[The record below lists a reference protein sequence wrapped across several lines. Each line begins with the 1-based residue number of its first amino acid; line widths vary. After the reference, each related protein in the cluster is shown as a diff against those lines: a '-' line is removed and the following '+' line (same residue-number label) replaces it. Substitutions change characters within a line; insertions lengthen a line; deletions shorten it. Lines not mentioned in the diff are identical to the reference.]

1 MQLRRLAQLE
11 RQRIQDEYDDLQ
23 RLIAELRDILGDPAR
38 VRTIIKEEM
47 TDVRSRFADDR
58 RSRIV
63 ADDGAMSAEDLIP
76 VEDVVVTLTRA
87 GYLKRTPIESFRT
100 QKRGG
105 RGVRGTDM
113 KEDDIVS
120 VLLACSTHDHLLF
133 FTNQGRV
140 YRIKAYQV
148 PEKSRSSKGV
158 YVANVPGLALEPDE
172 KVAAVLALRE
182 FTDDRFLV
190 FATRQGTVKRTRLDA
205 FDSPR
210 AVLIAINLGDDDEL
224 IGVAVTDGTRDLAM
238 VSKRGY
244 AIRFAETDARSMGR
258 TAAGVRGMKLKGDDD
273 EVLAMAP
280 LPPKSEEQPP
290 GEEDEKDR
298 KLLLVVTENG
308 YGKRTEIQQYP
319 QHKRGGLGV
328 KTVELTER
336 RGGLVGALVVPYE
349 AEVLLVTG
357 TGTLIRMSLADV
369 HPKNRATQGVSLM
382 KPGEG
387 SSVVGLALVVED
399 AIDDED
405 IDLPAPVGSEPVGSV
420 AEGSVIPGAVAVEDP
435 AEADTDDAE

>member
-1 MQLRRLAQLE
+1 
-11 RQRIQDEYDDLQ
+11 
-23 RLIAELRDILGDPAR
+23 
-38 VRTIIKEEM
+38 
-47 TDVRSRFADDR
+47 
-58 RSRIV
+58 
-63 ADDGAMSAEDLIP
+63 MSVEDLIP

-87 GYLKRTPIESFRT
+87 GYLKRTPIEAFRT
-100 QKRGG
+100 QRRGG

-140 YRIKAYQV
+140 YRIKTYQV

-224 IGVAVTDGTRDLAM
+224 IGVSVTDGTRDLAM
-238 VSKRGY
+238 VSKQGQ
-244 AIRFAETDARSMGR
+244 AIRFAETDARAMGR
-258 TAAGVRGMKLKGDDD
+258 TAAGVRGMRLKGPDD

-280 LPPKSEEQPP
+280 LPPK
-290 GEEDEKDR
+290 GDEEDERDF
-298 KLLLVVTENG
+298 LLVVTENG
-308 YGKRTEIQQYP
+308 FGKRTEIQQYP
-319 QHKRGGLGV
+319 QQKRGGQGV

-336 RGGLVGALVVPYE
+336 RGGLIGALVVPYE

-357 TGTLIRMSLADV
+357 AGTLIRMSLADV
-369 HPKNRATQGVSLM
+369 HPKGRSTQGVSLM

-387 SSVVGLALVVED
+387 ARVVGLALVVED
-399 AIDDED
+399 AIDDEVE
-405 IDLPAPVGSEPVGSV
+405 LPAPVGSEAAGGSSEGSLSEAALPP
-420 AEGSVIPGAVAVEDP
+420 AEGEGEAGTDP
-435 AEADTDDAE
+435 DLAE